1 MQPDAA
7 QRAGIL
13 TRSADS
19 VGGRFLIARLVHHQ
33 YRLVIGELM
42 RDPAGR
48 PAAHGIMVPHQS
60 HIHN

>member
-19 VGGRFLIARLVHHQ
+19 VGGRFLIARLVQHQ

-48 PAAHGIMVPHQS
+48 PVAHGI
-60 HIHN
+60 IGIL

>member
-19 VGGRFLIARLVHHQ
+19 GGRFLIARLVHHQ
-33 YRLVIGELM
+33 YHLVIGELM

-48 PAAHGIMVPHQS
+48 PVAHGI
-60 HIHN
+60 IGIL